1 MCVRIFLLFFILSFL
16 DVASAAFFVVEFCAF
31 YFQLYFFR
39 CCIGVFAMRTCLFRS
54 LSCPFLRVF
63 LFPLHFN
70 VHFYCI
76 FLHQF
81 IQLFFCSFSTIL
93 SFWSVF
99 FLHFGLSSCCVVF
112 YSAFWLHTFNA
123 RTVVHWMI
131 FGWLWWLLVHTRTYT
146 HNENQ
151 HQPSTIYKY
160 SFNSFLATA
169 NQ

>member
-1 MCVRIFLLFFILSFL
+1 MLLLLLFSLLNFARFIFSYIFFAVVLEFLLCVRVFFAPSLALSFAYFYFHFILMFTFI
-16 DVASAAFFVVEFCAF
+16 AF
-31 YFQLYFFR
+31 
-39 CCIGVFAMRTCLFRS
+39 
-54 LSCPFLRVF
+54 
-63 LFPLHFN
+63 
-70 VHFYCI
+70 

-81 IQLFFCSFSTIL
+81 IQLFFFALFPQYWASEVSI
-93 SFWSVF
+93 F